1 LNFVLDNYDEAD
13 SFLERLIRDNA
24 IAISESDGNTSITSL
39 LRKDQPEDEDNDD
52 SEMIEKD
59 FEHLSENNN
68 NHTNVQILPIL
79 QSADVANLV
88 SESVEPNLFDSSSS
102 PITLH
107 QPLSQ
112 SFEALIESWSR
123 QRLVSAF
130 GLKVHTF
137 FIKFSCQIL
146 TRFYLDF
153 ETIVLETISKIEAHV
168 ENHSAIL
175 NRLLKSQD
183 LNVTPLPQKPLDLPL
198 FPIKDVADFKEFD
211 KKLNISETLKSYMVS
226 YFPEALFLITYFI
239 LLEGQIINS
248 GRHKCPKR
256 NTFNFKIS
264 THQ

>member
-1 LNFVLDNYDEAD
+1 
-13 SFLERLIRDNA
+13 
-24 IAISESDGNTSITSL
+24 
-39 LRKDQPEDEDNDD
+39 
-52 SEMIEKD
+52 MIEKD
-59 FEHLSENNN
+59 FERLSENNN

-102 PITLH
+102 TITLH

-112 SFEALIESWSR
+112 SFEALIETWSR

-168 ENHSAIL
+168 ENHSAKAF
-175 NRLLKSQD
+175 RFTS
-183 LNVTPLPQKPLDLPL
+183 
-198 FPIKDVADFKEFD
+198 
-211 KKLNISETLKSYMVS
+211 VS
-226 YFPEALFLITYFI
+226 
-239 LLEGQIINS
+239 N
-248 GRHKCPKR
+248 
-256 NTFNFKIS
+256 
-264 THQ
+264 